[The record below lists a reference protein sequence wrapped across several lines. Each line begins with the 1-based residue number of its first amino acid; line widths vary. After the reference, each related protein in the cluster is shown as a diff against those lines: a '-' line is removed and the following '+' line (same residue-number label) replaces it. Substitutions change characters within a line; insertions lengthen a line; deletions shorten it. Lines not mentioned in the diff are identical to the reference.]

1 MIDLRSD
8 TITCP
13 TKEMRRAMLDGAVGD
28 DVFGEDTTDARAEE
42 YVAVLLVGR
51 QLFTVLQVLWQT
63 ESGYTLSQI
72 AATR

>member
-1 MIDLRSD
+1 MIGLRSD

-42 YVAVLLVGR
+42 CVAVLVGR
-51 QLFTVLQVLWQT
+51 QLFTVLQGLWQT